1 MTDQIEHTGQTYQ
14 VQSMTPMVEFHV
26 ARRMGAAMV
35 EAVVES
41 VRRGDA
47 QVLLPEVVAWGSLSN
62 EDAEYIVN
70 ACMGALRRRDPKRE
84 QWAPVWAG
92 GQPMFQ
98 DIDRKAMMHLVG
110 EVLRLRIGPFLPEP
124 APEESSG
131 ERVGAGQASPGART
145 T

>member
-1 MTDQIEHTGQTYQ
+1 MTDQTKYSGVTYQ
-14 VQSMTPMVEFHV
+14 VLSMTPMVEFHV

-35 EAVVES
+35 GAVTES
-41 VRRGDA
+41 VRRGDT

-62 EDAEYIVN
+62 EDVEYIVN
-70 ACMGALRRRDPKRE
+70 ACMSALRRHDPKRE
-84 QWAPVWAG
+84 SWAPVWVG

-124 APEESSG
+124 DPRGSG
-131 ERVGAGQASPGART
+131 DGTAGDGQASQGEKT